1 VDAALRHDK
10 AHQKAT
16 KKALEKSRYAY
27 WYWGSL
33 GAYFLSLVFPKA
45 AGLYML
51 ALGWIALQYSL
62 AWFAN
67 PLLILAFI
75 LARPTSEPGSWRWL
89 AYCSLALM
97 FAQPM
102 DGIAAVWRLPF
113 LPWLTSAVLLIVG
126 IERYRTQ
133 YREALSEEL

>member
-1 VDAALRHDK
+1 
-10 AHQKAT
+10 
-16 KKALEKSRYAY
+16 
-27 WYWGSL
+27 
-33 GAYFLSLVFPKA
+33 
-45 AGLYML
+45 
-51 ALGWIALQYSL
+51 
-62 AWFAN
+62 
-67 PLLILAFI
+67 
-75 LARPTSEPGSWRWL
+75 
-89 AYCSLALM
+89 M